1 MNLPYDKHNPLAIEK
16 YAKKLEGKKFFE
28 VLKDYYSNSEIRESG
43 VGYSEKNELQEK
55 IAYFNNPRGKGSLGN
70 LLEEYYFYYKPNSD
84 SNPDFLESGT
94 ELKVTPIEKK
104 RDGSFRAGERLVITM
119 IPNDRPVEPV
129 FEKSHVLEKMRL
141 MLLILYLR
149 EKDILRTEYSIEYV
163 KLFSILSENCRED
176 LIIIKEDYSTIIT
189 KVQQG
194 KAHELSEGDTKYLGA
209 CTKGATAKKSEQKQY
224 YSEIPAKRRAYSLK
238 QSYMSYVI
246 NNYVVGQINTYD
258 SILKNT
264 ELKEETFDNVVL
276 NKINEYKGKTEE
288 ELYSQFEINKNS
300 KQANSSLISRMLGV
314 KTDNVEEFEKA
325 NIGIKTIR
333 IDKKGNPRESM
344 SFPKFKILDFVQEI
358 FDSSELYNY
367 FYEKRFLFVVF
378 KENVTGEYEL
388 IGSKFWN
395 MPISDLEGIG
405 KNEWEKYQSQFI
417 NGIEFEIKDNRIGN
431 NLLKSKETQIFHL
444 RPHAQRSAYVIN
456 GIKYG
461 NGTDSDM
468 DELPNGDKMT
478 KQCFWLNKTY
488 VLKNIQDIIEGE

>member
-16 YAKKLEGKKFFE
+16 YAKKLVGKKFFE
-28 VLKDYYSNSEIRESG
+28 VLKEYYSNSEIRERG
-43 VGYSEKNELQEK
+43 ICYSEKNELQEK

-84 SNPDFLESGT
+84 SNPDFLEAGT

-104 RDGSFRAGERLVITM
+104 RDGSLRAGERLVITM

-189 KVQQG
+189 KIQQG
-194 KAHELSEGDTKYLGA
+194 RAHELSEGDTKYLGA

-224 YSEIPAKRRAYSLK
+224 Y
-238 QSYMSYVI
+238 
-246 NNYVVGQINTYD
+246 
-258 SILKNT
+258 
-264 ELKEETFDNVVL
+264 VVL

-288 ELYSQFEINKNS
+288 ELYWQFEINKNS

-344 SFPKFKILDFVQEI
+344 SFPKFKILDFVQET

-378 KENVTGEYEL
+378 KENIAGEYEL

-405 KNEWEKYQSQFI
+405 KYEWEKYQSQFI

-461 NGTDSDM
+461 NGTESDM

>member
-1 MNLPYDKHNPLAIEK
+1 
-16 YAKKLEGKKFFE
+16 
-28 VLKDYYSNSEIRESG
+28 
-43 VGYSEKNELQEK
+43 
-55 IAYFNNPRGKGSLGN
+55 
-70 LLEEYYFYYKPNSD
+70 
-84 SNPDFLESGT
+84 
-94 ELKVTPIEKK
+94 
-104 RDGSFRAGERLVITM
+104 
-119 IPNDRPVEPV
+119 
-129 FEKSHVLEKMRL
+129 
-141 MLLILYLR
+141 
-149 EKDILRTEYSIEYV
+149 
-163 KLFSILSENCRED
+163 
-176 LIIIKEDYSTIIT
+176 
-189 KVQQG
+189 
-194 KAHELSEGDTKYLGA
+194 
-209 CTKGATAKKSEQKQY
+209 
-224 YSEIPAKRRAYSLK
+224 
-238 QSYMSYVI
+238 MSYVI
-246 NNYVVGQINTYD
+246 NHYVVGQINTYD

-276 NKINEYKGKTEE
+276 NKINEHRGKTEE

-344 SFPKFKILDFVQEI
+344 SFPKFKILDFVQET

-378 KENVTGEYEL
+378 KENMTGEYEL

-405 KNEWEKYQSQFI
+405 KHEWEKYQSQFI

-461 NGTDSDM
+461 NFKDSDM
-468 DELPNGDKMT
+468 DELTNGDKMT